1 MKLNKTFGRVATTLV
16 ATAMLASVAAVPAF
30 AADSTQG
37 EINKP
42 LPNVKINKVLEL
54 PKEVDTPT
62 AHFDFTVTAD
72 TTVAQDATISVG
84 DQVRDLYA
92 GAGNIVTEGV
102 DIAPSGDAEH
112 RSTAQE
118 GEKNEKVTYEVTFTL
133 PDNSVFEAAGVY
145 KYIIDETDPN
155 VTNHTEDDY
164 IEKTNTLDLY
174 LIVERVD
181 KDAVVSA
188 TDKFQVTGAY
198 IYPHEQTSE
207 KTADYLNYYKL
218 DNDGERTVGDLNFK
232 KEVKGAMANMSDTFT
247 FTVSGAGIVNGTT
260 YTIMNGETESTQKA
274 ENGCLTFT
282 GVGNGADITIVGIDP
297 VQYTI
302 TETEPAG
309 YNVSTSNTDEDQ
321 NYEDNSAKLTVK
333 LKDEVTTTFTNTKDA
348 VSPTGLIM
356 DIAPYALLVA
366 VAAAGCFVFLRKRR
380 ED

>member
-1 MKLNKTFGRVATTLV
+1 M
-16 ATAMLASVAAVPAF
+16 
-30 AADSTQG
+30 
-37 EINKP
+37 
-42 LPNVKINKVLEL
+42 
-54 PKEVDTPT
+54 
-62 AHFDFTVTAD
+62 
-72 TTVAQDATISVG
+72 
-84 DQVRDLYA
+84 
-92 GAGNIVTEGV
+92 
-102 DIAPSGDAEH
+102 
-112 RSTAQE
+112 
-118 GEKNEKVTYEVTFTL
+118 
-133 PDNSVFEAAGVY
+133 
-145 KYIIDETDPN
+145 
-155 VTNHTEDDY
+155 
-164 IEKTNTLDLY
+164 
-174 LIVERVD
+174 D

-188 TDKFQVTGAY
+188 TDEFQVTGAY

-356 DIAPYALLVA
+356 DIAPYALLVI